1 MPVKLEIAYFNTVIL
16 SNSTVGAPS
25 TIESKWYVE
34 ESRIKGKYNGN
45 QIDYGVRA
53 YATDEEYEPE
63 KVSNGLIY
71 SGLYN
76 EKTGINQTNAF
87 PTGAEITRA
96 LDPKYGSIQKL
107 YAQDD
112 NLSIFQESKV
122 HRALIDK
129 DAIYTATGNQLVTA
143 TNMVIG
149 SITPYLA
156 DNGISKN
163 PESHAY
169 DNGRQYFI
177 DKDRGTILRLGR
189 DGITEISS
197 YGLKQ
202 FIREALDSI
211 SYDNALFVRG
221 MYDGRRSEYVT
232 CISNRSEDYSGISVG
247 KKFNTTTNE
256 EDEMK
261 FATLGFYEPN
271 NGWTSFYSYKPRFG
285 FCYRGEFYTYNEYN
299 LYKHYSENVPRCNFY
314 GDGNDSSY
322 IQLVIN
328 DGPSQ
333 VKNFLTVNYEG
344 SAGWSVID
352 INSESHGVVDNLTS
366 EYQDTEELAFDIPS
380 YGTATSDEN
389 GISVGIGFQKKE
401 GEFDAGIINRN
412 NDLYHDYEYSHTSGL
427 KGHYLDLT
435 IITRNTNGLIASQDG
450 PVSLFTVSSEAKV
463 SSI

>member
-16 SNSTVGAPS
+16 SNSTPAAPD

-63 KVSNGLIY
+63 RVSNGLIY

-76 EKTGINQTNAF
+76 ERTGINQTNAF
-87 PTGAEITRA
+87 PTGTEITRA

-129 DAIYTATGNQLVTA
+129 DAIYTATGNELLTA
-143 TNMVIG
+143 TNRVIG

-169 DNGRQYFI
+169 DNGRQYFV
-177 DKDRGTILRLGR
+177 DKDRGAILRLGR

-202 FIREALDSI
+202 FTRETLDSI

-232 CISNRSEDYSGISVG
+232 CISNRSEDYSNISIG

-256 EDEMK
+256 EEEMK
-261 FATLGFYEPN
+261 FATLGFYESN

-285 FCYRGEFYTYNEYN
+285 FCYKGEFYTYNEYN

-314 GDGNDSSY
+314 GAGNDSSY

-344 SAGWSVID
+344 SAGWSAIN
-352 INSESHGVVDNLTS
+352 INSESHGVVNDLVS
-366 EYQDTEELAFDIPS
+366 EYQDTEESAFDIPS

-389 GISVGIGFQKKE
+389 GISIGVGFQKKE

-412 NDLYHDYEYSHTSGL
+412 NDFYHDYEYSHASGL

-435 IITRNTNGLIASQDG
+435 MITRNTSELIASQEG
-450 PVSLFTVSSEAKV
+450 PISLFTVSSEAKM